1 MTFRPLQQAQLNVD
15 WPRAARTAC
24 TSARVISALCDV
36 IDQGGSDRAA
46 MQSEFPDLFP
56 RPLQA
61 AQLEAEQL
69 GLPTPYIWDVE

>member
-1 MTFRPLQQAQLNVD
+1 MSAQLDVD
-15 WPRAARTAC
+15 WPTVGRGAC

-46 MQSEFPDLFP
+46 IRSEFPDLFP

-61 AQLEAEQL
+61 ATLEAEQL

>member
-1 MTFRPLQQAQLNVD
+1 MSAQLDVD
-15 WPRAARTAC
+15 WPTVGRGAC

-46 MQSEFPDLFP
+46 IQSEFPALFP

-61 AQLEAEQL
+61 AKLEAQQL

>member
-1 MTFRPLQQAQLNVD
+1 MSAQLDVD
-15 WPRAARTAC
+15 WPTVGRGAC

-46 MQSEFPDLFP
+46 IQSEFPDLFP

-61 AQLEAEQL
+61 AKLEAQQL
-69 GLPTPYIWDVE
+69 GLPPPYIWDVE

>member
-1 MTFRPLQQAQLNVD
+1 MSAQLDVD
-15 WPRAARTAC
+15 WPTVGRGAC

-46 MQSEFPDLFP
+46 IQSEFPDLFP
-56 RPLQA
+56 RPLEA
-61 AQLEAEQL
+61 AKLEAQQL